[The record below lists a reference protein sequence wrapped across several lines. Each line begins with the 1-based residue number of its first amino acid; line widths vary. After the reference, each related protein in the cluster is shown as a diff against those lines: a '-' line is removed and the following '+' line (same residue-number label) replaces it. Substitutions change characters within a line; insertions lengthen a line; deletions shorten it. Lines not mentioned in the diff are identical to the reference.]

1 LSGIGRKV
9 TENPYFQRVKRLLH
23 WLYVIY
29 ALILFGLTLILT
41 FLLALPAS
49 LLGEVSGGNL
59 IYKICRAWADVWF
72 AGVGI
77 RHKNIYVHRPD
88 KHSPCI
94 YVANHISYLDA
105 ALIVKAVRYP
115 VRPLGKIEMTKAPL
129 FGFIYRR
136 AIVVV
141 DRSDP
146 EHRAASVRRLVRQ
159 LQSGISVFIFPEGT
173 FNQTGK
179 PLAPFY
185 DGAFRMAIETGYPVQ
200 PVLFPDANERLPNTS
215 IFKLNPGRSRAVFLR
230 PVPVEGLTLDDIHLL
245 KASVR
250 EEMIKGLNDYGFLS
264 FG

>member
-1 LSGIGRKV
+1 M
-9 TENPYFQRVKRLLH
+9 H
-23 WLYVIY
+23 WLYVLY

-41 FLLALPAS
+41 FLLAVPAS
-49 LLGEVSGGNL
+49 FLGETRGGNL
-59 IYKICRAWADVWF
+59 IYKICRAWADVWL

-77 RHKNIYVHRPD
+77 RHKNIYVHRPQ
-88 KHSPCI
+88 KGSPCI
-94 YVANHISYLDA
+94 YVANHISFLDA

-129 FGFIYRR
+129 FGFIYKK

-146 EHRAASVRRLVRQ
+146 EHRAASVRRLVKQ
-159 LQSGISVFIFPEGT
+159 LQKGISVFIFPEGT
-173 FNQTGK
+173 FNLTGK

-200 PVLFPDANERLPNTS
+200 PVLFLDAGKRLPNTS
-215 IFKLNPGRSRAVFLR
+215 IFKLNPGRSRAVFLES
-230 PVPVEGLTLDDIHLL
+230 VPVDGLTLDDVHRL
-245 KASVR
+245 KTLVH
-250 EEMIKGLNDYGFLS
+250 EKMEKGLNDYGPLS